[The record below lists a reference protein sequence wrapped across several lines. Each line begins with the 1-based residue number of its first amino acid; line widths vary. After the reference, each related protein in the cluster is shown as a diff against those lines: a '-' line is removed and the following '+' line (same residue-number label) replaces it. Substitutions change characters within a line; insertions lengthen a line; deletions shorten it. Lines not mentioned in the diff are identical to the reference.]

1 MVIRK
6 LFGTA
11 FSGDSHTSKAMS
23 NNATRKNDEIHAYIA
38 KLINVGLLI

>member
-11 FSGDSHTSKAMS
+11 FSGSSLTSKAMS
-23 NNATRKNDEIHAYIA
+23 NNATRKTYEIYAYIA
-38 KLINVGLLI
+38 KISNVDLLI